1 MAAAGSSNI
10 IPLKYY
16 YLCMLIMLFGV
27 VCSAAPVAPPPA
39 AVDCTSLVLNMADC
53 LSFVMAGSSL
63 KKPEGTCCS
72 GLKMVLKTDADCLC
86 ETFRNSA
93 QLGVTLDVKKAFTL
107 PSACHVS
114 APSVGNCGLSND
126 TASGADAPALSPS
139 ASAPLLSPSNLG
151 SSVGANDVAPT
162 PVPASSGWSA
172 TRSSMVLLMLLKITV
187 LLALF

>member
-1 MAAAGSSNI
+1 MAASSSV
-10 IPLKYY
+10 PFF
-16 YLCMLIMLFGV
+16 CMMSLFAVLFSV
-27 VCSAAPVAPPPA
+27 VCSEAQTAPPP

-53 LSFVMAGSSL
+53 LSFVMAGSTL

-107 PSACHVS
+107 PDACHVS

-126 TASGADAPALSPS
+126 TASGAAAPALSPS
-139 ASAPLLSPSNLG
+139 ASPLSPSFG
-151 SSVGANDVAPT
+151 SSLGANDVSPT
-162 PVPASSGWSA
+162 PVPASSGWSTA
-172 TRSSMVLLMLLKITV
+172 RSSVVLLTLLKITV